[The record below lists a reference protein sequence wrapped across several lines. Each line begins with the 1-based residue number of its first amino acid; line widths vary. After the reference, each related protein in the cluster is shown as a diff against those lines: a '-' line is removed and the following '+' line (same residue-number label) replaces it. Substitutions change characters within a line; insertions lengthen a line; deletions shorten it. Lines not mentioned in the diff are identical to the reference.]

1 MQDNTEQAAREEAR
15 LLEEARQKLDK
26 VCGDVHAIK
35 IALVGDERLG
45 VPGVIAELRDLK
57 NWRTNLDLRI
67 ATISGAIA
75 GIAMLLK
82 WYFGH

>member
-1 MQDNTEQAAREEAR
+1 MDEEAK
-15 LLEEARQKLDK
+15 QKLDK
-26 VCGDVHAIK
+26 ACSDVHAIK

-57 NWRTNLDLRI
+57 RWRTNLDLRI
-67 ATISGAIA
+67 ATISG
-75 GIAMLLK
+75 GIAVVAFGIK